1 LDSYIGQIESKLDQA
16 ELDRHKADIDDAFKN
31 HIIQMKKYTD
41 EQVAKM
47 CERVQGQ
54 KESVSEESEER
65 MQIKLLEA

>member
-1 LDSYIGQIESKLDQA
+1 
-16 ELDRHKADIDDAFKN
+16 
-31 HIIQMKKYTD
+31 MKKYTD

-65 MQIKLLEA
+65 MQIKLLEAQMP